1 MNIDVNKFSNNTK
14 NVVYLIILIGQAA
27 WVVFMV
33 FSNQKAIQTTEVRSE
48 KRYKREMELC
58 KDHEN
63 RIRKLEAF
71 ASYTKGKNE

>member
-14 NVVYLIILIGQAA
+14 NIVYLIILIGQAA

-33 FSNQKAIQTTEVRSE
+33 FSNQKAIQTTELRSE
-48 KRYKREMELC
+48 KRYKREMEMS
-58 KDHEN
+58 KDHEI
-63 RIRKLEAF
+63 RLRKLEAF